1 MKVNFLNFS
10 GYKDIVQ
17 ILLKNGADKT
27 IQNDLGATP
36 VEVNRKV
43 FESNPNDN

>member
-1 MKVNFLNFS
+1 MNFPNFP
-10 GYKDIVQ
+10 GYKGVVQ

-27 IQNDLGATP
+27 IQNNLGATP

-43 FESNPNDN
+43 FESNPKEN